1 VTYRL
6 GVHTTADD
14 PSKYRSEEEVRAWER
29 KDPLTRFRAYLE
41 QRQLLEEGMERQVD
55 EEIAAG
61 VRRFE
66 ALPPLNPLTAFDH
79 VYAELPPHLAAQRAE
94 LDARLAAEG
103 SGPVPAPPPDAL
115 PMRGQRTTRR

>member
-14 PSKYRSEEEVRAWER
+14 PSKYRSEEEMNAWER

-41 QRQLLEEGMERQVD
+41 KRKLLDGGLEQRVD
-55 EEIAAG
+55 EEITAA

-66 ALPPLNPLTAFDH
+66 ATPPADPLRVFDP
-79 VYAELPPHLAAQRAE
+79 VYAEMPPYLAAQRAE
-94 LDARLAAEG
+94 LEARLPAAAAI
-103 SGPVPAPPPDAL
+103 SVPGPPPDAI
-115 PMRGQRTTRR
+115 PMRGQRTSRR